1 LVLQKENITFSDMLA
16 AARRSDFEQRISGD
30 HGKNART
37 PRKSTHIV
45 PHANT
50 DSEKKTKLLLSFKSG
65 TIKPLVLGFL
75 NKVSNILLEFT
86 AVTRYL
92 IPLERGTED
101 VAHKPVYYHTFFE

>member
-1 LVLQKENITFSDMLA
+1 MVSFVIYPNCFFVDSIKGLIPL
-16 AARRSDFEQRISGD
+16 
-30 HGKNART
+30 
-37 PRKSTHIV
+37 IV
-45 PHANT
+45 GGNQY
-50 DSEKKTKLLLSFKSG
+50 
-65 TIKPLVLGFL
+65 LVLGFL

>member
-1 LVLQKENITFSDMLA
+1 LA
-16 AARRSDFEQRISGD
+16 RSSL
-30 HGKNART
+30 T
-37 PRKSTHIV
+37 PESL
-45 PHANT
+45 
-50 DSEKKTKLLLSFKSG
+50 SEVFY
-65 TIKPLVLGFL
+65 LVLGFL

>member
-1 LVLQKENITFSDMLA
+1 MILWTIQPFSWWTSLKENGRITVD
-16 AARRSDFEQRISGD
+16 
-30 HGKNART
+30 
-37 PRKSTHIV
+37 
-45 PHANT
+45 
-50 DSEKKTKLLLSFKSG
+50 
-65 TIKPLVLGFL
+65 LVLGFL